1 MTTSAFFSTARPTII
16 RRLHDGP
23 LGHYIDGYAA
33 RLVEQGLARGT
44 GKHALRLIAHLSRWL
59 HRKGL
64 DVDQLDEAALMRYR
78 RFRARTWPLQFGD
91 PMALRRFL
99 SWMREM
105 DICASATSAP
115 LTSRAQ
121 VQADYTRYLSD
132 VIGLSA
138 RTLEHYTEALD
149 RFLTEQVGSDG
160 PQWSMLT
167 GAELLRFFCRC
178 ARGRSPQYLQR
189 LRTAL
194 RSFLRYL
201 QYRGEISSDLSGCIP
216 GVKRWR
222 LVSLPKYLSAAQVQR
237 VLDGCDRDTAV
248 GKRDY
253 AILLTLARLGLRAI
267 EISTLTLD
275 DVDWRQGQLRL
286 HAKGRE
292 RALMP
297 LPREV
302 GQAICAY
309 LQSGRPRS
317 HSRRVFLRKNAPHCG
332 FTKSSCI
339 SCVVKRALRRVGMD
353 PPSKGAHVLRHSLAT
368 QMLQSGASLREIGQV
383 LRHRRPDT
391 TRVYAKVDLPTLRS
405 VALPW
410 PEGVR

>member
-1 MTTSAFFSTARPTII
+1 MATSVFFSPARPSII

-23 LGHYIDGYAA
+23 LGPYIDEYAA

-44 GKHALRLIAHLSRWL
+44 GRHILRLIADLSRWL
-59 HRKGL
+59 QRKGL
-64 DVDQLDEAALMRYR
+64 DVDRLDEAALKQYR
-78 RFRARTWPLQFGD
+78 QFRARTWPLVFGD
-91 PMALRRFL
+91 PIALRRFL
-99 SWMREM
+99 GAMREM
-105 DICASATSAP
+105 DICAPPPLAP
-115 LTSRAQ
+115 LSPRAQ
-121 VQADYTRYLSD
+121 VQADYIRYLSED
-132 VIGLSA
+132 IGLST

-149 RFLTEQVGSDG
+149 RFLTEHVGPDG
-160 PQWSMLT
+160 AQWSMLT
-167 GAELLRFFCRC
+167 GAEVLRFFRRR
-178 ARGRSPQYLQR
+178 ARRRSPQYLQR
-189 LRTAL
+189 LRSAL

-201 QYRGEISSDLSGCIP
+201 QYRGETPTDLSVCIP

-222 LVSLPKYLSAAQVQR
+222 LATLPKYLSAAQVQR
-237 VLDGCDRDTAV
+237 VLDGCDRATAV

-275 DVDWRQGQLRL
+275 DIDWQQGQLTL
-286 HAKGRE
+286 HAKGKE

-297 LPREV
+297 LPGEV
-302 GQAICAY
+302 GEAICAY

-332 FTKSSCI
+332 FSKSSCI
-339 SCVVKRALRRVGMD
+339 SSIVNLALRRVGMN
-353 PPSKGAHVLRHSLAT
+353 PPSMGAHVLRHSLAT
-368 QMLQSGASLREIGQV
+368 QMLNSGASLREIGHV

-410 PEGVR
+410 PEGDR